1 MFPCQKKICQVGVLT
16 NMKNSKTKD
25 ALDNSSALHEI
36 DFSKLISVEN
46 KDKGYLFLD
55 IADNQEKLIK
65 MCRELLKVVNK
76 DSETFKSLEMFVE
89 HSQTFGMI
97 LHTSVMADTSEKVSI
112 N

>member
-1 MFPCQKKICQVGVLT
+1 
-16 NMKNSKTKD
+16 MKNSKTKG

-36 DFSKLISVEN
+36 DFSKLIDIEH
-46 KDKGYLFLD
+46 KQKGTLFLD
-55 IADNQEKLIK
+55 LAEHQEKSIHI
-65 MCRELLKVVNK
+65 CRELLKVVNK

-97 LHTSVMADTSEKVSI
+97 LHASVMSDTSEKVSI